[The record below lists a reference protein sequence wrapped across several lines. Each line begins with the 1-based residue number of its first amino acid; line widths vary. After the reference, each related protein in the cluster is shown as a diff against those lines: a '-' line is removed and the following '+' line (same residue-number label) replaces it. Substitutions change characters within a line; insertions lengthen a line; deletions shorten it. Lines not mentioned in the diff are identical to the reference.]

1 MNSKTF
7 YRHIIAAVQPTMSER
22 GFERSKRS
30 YPCWQQPIGSQV
42 LHLMIKTGKY
52 PWQDHI
58 GGNFSLYAFLREP
71 DAALPQAGE
80 LGLHIFDYADA
91 PIQQRILAQN
101 RAAYEKAVAWDISHS
116 ISHLSSAEQQ
126 LARSQRALFLPIW
139 RDEVESDRPWMVVN
153 KELLYVDEADIQ
165 AWGEI
170 VLALFARVVEQ
181 VRDGVVLAQ

>member
-1 MNSKTF
+1 M
-7 YRHIIAAVQPTMSER
+7 
-22 GFERSKRS
+22 
-30 YPCWQQPIGSQV
+30 
-42 LHLMIKTGKY
+42 
-52 PWQDHI
+52 
-58 GGNFSLYAFLREP
+58 
-71 DAALPQAGE
+71 
-80 LGLHIFDYADA
+80 
-91 PIQQRILAQN
+91 
-101 RAAYEKAVAWDISHS
+101 
-116 ISHLSSAEQQ
+116 SSAEQQ